1 MKLVN
6 GVTPASVKDLIHL
19 IHARVRKRHPVPR
32 VRVAGAGCVG
42 QARLPRP
49 ESLQSTGGGSRATGH
64 DMGTATTFLVGFV
77 DHIPEGAPL
86 R

>member
-1 MKLVN
+1 MTPVI

-49 ESLQSTGGGSRATGH
+49 ESLQSTGGGHRASGL
-64 DMGTATTFLVGFV
+64 DMGTATTFIVGFV
-77 DHIPEGAPL
+77 DHIPEGAL
-86 R
+86 LQ